1 MLELFRSTIKYN
13 TRSRLQ
19 IWQVSGSWNNGWCE
33 CIASQ
38 VLVADKLRFVSG
50 AGNITCVSSATKESG
65 RLGDG
70 GDNSAVWLLAGVLSG
85 KIII

>member
-1 MLELFRSTIKYN
+1 M
-13 TRSRLQ
+13 
-19 IWQVSGSWNNGWCE
+19 
-33 CIASQ
+33 
-38 VLVADKLRFVSG
+38 ADNLRFVSG
-50 AGNITCVSSATKESG
+50 AGNITYVSSATKESG

>member
-1 MLELFRSTIKYN
+1 M
-13 TRSRLQ
+13 
-19 IWQVSGSWNNGWCE
+19 
-33 CIASQ
+33 
-38 VLVADKLRFVSG
+38 ADKLRFVSG